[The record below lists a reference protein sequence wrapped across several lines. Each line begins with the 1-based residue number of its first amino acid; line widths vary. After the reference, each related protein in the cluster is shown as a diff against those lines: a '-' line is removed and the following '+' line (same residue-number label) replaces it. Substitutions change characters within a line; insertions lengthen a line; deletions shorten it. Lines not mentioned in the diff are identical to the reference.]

1 MTYPA
6 FSQLNLRKLKQLKVT
21 GKNHIWNKQYL
32 LSEIYKDTLGK
43 LLNSK
48 TYRHSLRK
56 LEILMDESRRSIE
69 IVKLCQNFPNLHE
82 VTLHGI
88 GYFDTGSYHMDKDVA
103 QFIISSVLEFTKIK
117 ILNLKSFGT
126 LNRCIVIESDTL
138 EELHAEF
145 GKHFEIGLLYLP
157 VVKKITLETSMWA
170 GCFSHAQNGELKKIV
185 AQGCPRL
192 ETFNTIDLESLASRS
207 PTGRWLDM
215 VGQYCASLNGNS
227 EATSQCVICTSG
239 N

>member
-32 LSEIYKDTLGK
+32 LSEIYKDTLEK
-43 LLNSK
+43 LLNNK

-138 EELHAEF
+138 EELTAEF

-192 ETFNTIDLESLASRS
+192 ETFNTIDLEALASRS

-215 VGQYCASLNGNS
+215 VGQYCASLHGSS
-227 EATSQCVICTSG
+227 EASSQCVICTSG

>member
-32 LSEIYKDTLGK
+32 LSEIYKDTLEK
-43 LLNSK
+43 LLSNK
-48 TYRHSLRK
+48 TYKYSLRK

-69 IVKLCQNFPNLHE
+69 IVKLCKNFPNLNE

-103 QFIISSVLEFTKIK
+103 QFIITSVLEFTKIK
-117 ILNLKSFGT
+117 ILKLRSFDT
-126 LNRCIVIESDTL
+126 LNRCIVIESETL

-157 VVKKITLETSMWA
+157 FVKKITLETSMFA
-170 GCFSHAQNGELKKIV
+170 GCFYHAQNGELKKIV
-185 AQGCPRL
+185 SQGCPRL
-192 ETFNTIDLESLASRS
+192 ESFNTVDLESLAADS
-207 PTGRWLDM
+207 PSGRWLDM
-215 VGQYCASLNGNS
+215 VGQYCARIQASS
-227 EATSQCVICTSG
+227 EAAQCTLCTSG
-239 N
+239 T